1 MDGASVGR
9 VEQFRGYYQHLT
21 LPAGPHVIA
30 VVAPG
35 RDPYPGRHGRA
46 GRVVTERATLSGSG
60 HADAALTGSR
70 SAIHISTVVTSTAK
84 RQRPEP
90 DDEPAPLL
98 TPAVFHILLALAD
111 GESHGYGIMQDV
123 ERFTNG
129 ETRLGPGTLYRSIQ
143 RMLVDGLIEELAISL
158 HDETDEDRRRYYRLT
173 PKGLVGRQ
181 TRGGAARRSGRCR
194 AASRSAPPTSRQ
206 GTRRMTPTPV
216 PEDFH
221 TITPQMAVKG
231 VAAAIDWYTRALGA
245 HELLRNAA
253 PDGTSIMHAE
263 LLLGDSRF
271 FVVDEFPDSMVS
283 PSTLGGTTVTMHLY
297 VPDVDALFNRAV
309 EAGAT
314 VVMPVADQFWG
325 DRYGILRDPF
335 GHRWSIASRIE
346 DLSPKKLQDRA
357 KAWVK
362 DQETS

>member
-1 MDGASVGR
+1 
-9 VEQFRGYYQHLT
+9 
-21 LPAGPHVIA
+21 
-30 VVAPG
+30 
-35 RDPYPGRHGRA
+35 
-46 GRVVTERATLSGSG
+46 
-60 HADAALTGSR
+60 
-70 SAIHISTVVTSTAK
+70 
-84 RQRPEP
+84 
-90 DDEPAPLL
+90 
-98 TPAVFHILLALAD
+98 
-111 GESHGYGIMQDV
+111 
-123 ERFTNG
+123 
-129 ETRLGPGTLYRSIQ
+129 
-143 RMLVDGLIEELAISL
+143 
-158 HDETDEDRRRYYRLT
+158 
-173 PKGLVGRQ
+173 
-181 TRGGAARRSGRCR
+181 
-194 AASRSAPPTSRQ
+194 
-206 GTRRMTPTPV
+206 MTPTPV

-253 PDGTSIMHAE
+253 PDGRSIMHAE

-271 FVVDEFPDSMVS
+271 FVVDEFPDSLVS

-297 VPDVDALFNRAV
+297 VPDVDDLFNRAV

-362 DQETS
+362 DQETA